1 MGAHRSIASPHAA
14 RAPGRARLRTS
25 PCALPASLTVSLG
38 VAFTFACVPAQA
50 LQPMADEALS
60 SVHGQDGLAFNLSGF
75 SLSGPLTLTY
85 TSPDGSSLSL
95 GNISLSRSDDANST
109 FSDPYTLKVLSR
121 GNGLADVIQLNEPA
135 NTNGLLKWQLAADLS
150 VTANGSTFGAGTLQV
165 NDLISRGGSVTLTTP
180 STPNTDGFAFG
191 IGLRLDVGSIKLLPR
206 GASDTSEQFA
216 LTGIHLGAA
225 DASGNLLGAPW
236 MLADATNQPGILN
249 AQTDPNTGVS
259 YLHVGI
265 GWPTTAAGAPIAS
278 LQIDNVSFASAA
290 VPGGQM
296 DLGASRIGTMQ
307 IQYLDVRL
315 RAGQ

>member
-1 MGAHRSIASPHAA
+1 MGAHGSPASLHAA
-14 RAPGRARLRTS
+14 RVAARL
-25 PCALPASLTVSLG
+25 PARAAWAPLAISLG
-38 VAFTFACVPAQA
+38 LTLVAAPAQA
-50 LQPMADEALS
+50 LQPMADDALETVS
-60 SVHGQDGLAFNLSGF
+60 GQDGLAFNLSGF

-95 GNISLSRSDDANST
+95 GNISLSRSDDPSST
-109 FSDPYTLKVLSR
+109 FSDPYTLNIVSR

-150 VTANGSTFGAGTLQV
+150 ITANGSTFSAGTLQV
-165 NDLISRGGSVTLTTP
+165 NDLVSRGGSLSLTP
-180 STPNTDGFAFG
+180 PAMANTEGFAFG
-191 IGLRLDVGSIKLLPR
+191 LGLRLDIGSVKLLPR
-206 GASDTSEQFA
+206 GAGDTSEQFA
-216 LTGIHLGAA
+216 LSGVHLGAA
-225 DASGNLLGAPW
+225 DASGNLLGTPW

-259 YLHVGI
+259 YLHLGI